1 MIKITMGYSLIY
13 GTKFNEDTLVSL
25 YTLTRQLLTS
35 LVSQVVLA
43 PNVGH
48 KDKQEPLWLLG
59 QISKVKIYH

>member
-1 MIKITMGYSLIY
+1 MIKQWAIVWSMEQNSV
-13 GTKFNEDTLVSL
+13 KTLL
-25 YTLTRQLLTS
+25 CPFIHTRQLLKP

>member
-1 MIKITMGYSLIY
+1 MEQNSM
-13 GTKFNEDTLVSL
+13 NTLL
-25 YTLTRQLLTS
+25 RPFIHTRQLLKP

-48 KDKQEPLWLLG
+48 KDKQLWLLG

>member
-1 MIKITMGYSLIY
+1 MGYSLIY
-13 GTKFNEDTLVSL
+13 GTKFNEDTLLSP
-25 YTLTRQLLTS
+25 

>member
-1 MIKITMGYSLIY
+1 MEQNSMK
-13 GTKFNEDTLVSL
+13 TLL
-25 YTLTRQLLTS
+25 CPFIHTRQLLTP
-35 LVSQVVLA
+35 LISQVVLA

>member
-13 GTKFNEDTLVSL
+13 GAKFNEDTRCPFIH
-25 YTLTRQLLTS
+25 TRQLLTP